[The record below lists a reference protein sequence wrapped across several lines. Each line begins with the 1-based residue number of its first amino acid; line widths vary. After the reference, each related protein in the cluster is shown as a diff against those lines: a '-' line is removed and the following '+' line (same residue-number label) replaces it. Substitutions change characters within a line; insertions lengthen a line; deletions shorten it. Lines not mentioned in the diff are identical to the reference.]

1 MEGFWPSW
9 CCVYWPH
16 KRVGWHKLAAEEK
29 TRHTARNPVCECA
42 GTRVCVCVFVGEA
55 SMLEAL
61 WAVLSGLHAARYVKP
76 RPMMVLGHNG
86 GRASNNE
93 Q

>member
-1 MEGFWPSW
+1 MSIGLINESGGISLRPR
-9 CCVYWPH
+9 
-16 KRVGWHKLAAEEK
+16 KRRDTLPAIQSVSVQAHE
-29 TRHTARNPVCECA
+29 
-42 GTRVCVCVFVGEA
+42 CVCVFVGEA